1 MVMAGSSAAQPSGPS
16 MRLQLAMLVVE
27 GDDTVGTDLTTKR
40 NVKMAIQSAI
50 PVLLAL
56 ASGSEVLLVSR
67 LSKGSSTNSMNPERR
82 MKLSQ
87 YFYV

>member
-1 MVMAGSSAAQPSGPS
+1 

-40 NVKMAIQSAI
+40 NVKMAIQSTI
-50 PVLLAL
+50 PIFLAL
-56 ASGSEVLLVSR
+56 ALSSEVLLVRR
-67 LSKGSSTNSMNPERR
+67 LSKGNSANSMSPERR

-87 YFYV
+87 YFYL